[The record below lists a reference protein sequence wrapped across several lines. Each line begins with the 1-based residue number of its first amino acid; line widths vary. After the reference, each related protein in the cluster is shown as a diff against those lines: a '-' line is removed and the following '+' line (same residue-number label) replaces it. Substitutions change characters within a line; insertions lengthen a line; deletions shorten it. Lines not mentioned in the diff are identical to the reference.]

1 MIALAGV
8 SKSYGQG
15 RSKRAVLSDLS
26 ALFDCSADVGI
37 LGANASGKS
46 TLLRIIA
53 GMELPDRGR
62 VVRRVRVSFPL
73 GHSGAFHPNL
83 SAADNV
89 RFVARLYG
97 ADTRRIVRFVREF
110 SEIGAR
116 FEEPLSTYSNNMRA
130 RVTFATS
137 IAFDFD
143 VYIVDEI
150 TAVGD
155 PAFKRK
161 CMLAFEERRK
171 TARVIMASQSAN
183 TIVRIC
189 KRGAVL
195 EDGRLWVFP
204 SMADA
209 VAEYERVLPVSHA

>member
-8 SKSYGQG
+8 SKSYGWG
-15 RSKRAVLSDLS
+15 RSKRVVLSDLS

-73 GHSGAFHPNL
+73 SHSGAFHPNL

-97 ADTRRIVRFVREF
+97 ADIRRIVRFVREF
-110 SEIGAR
+110 SEIGPR

-130 RVTFATS
+130 RVTFAAS
-137 IAFDFD
+137 IALDFD
-143 VYIVDEI
+143 VYLVDEI

-161 CMLAFEERRK
+161 CMAAFEERRK
-171 TARVIMASQSAN
+171 TAKVIMASQAATS
-183 TIVRIC
+183 IVRIC
-189 KRGAVL
+189 QRGAVL
-195 EDGRLWVFP
+195 EDGRLRVFP

-209 VAEYERVLPVSHA
+209 VAEYASALPVAYA